1 MNIDALMAVTRQAL
15 DVERLRIEAS
25 AQRIAMANTALGS
38 SEAERSAF
46 ARAMGIAPGEM
57 TANEMAALVR
67 TVHDP
72 THPQADEQGM
82 VRYPR
87 VDLAQEMTGLLVSS
101 RAYEANVRA
110 FNVLRAMTLSGLEIG
125 GRR

>member
-1 MNIDALMAVTRQAL
+1 MSLDALMAVTRQAL

-25 AQRIAMANTALGS
+25 SQRIAMANTALGA
-38 SEAERSAF
+38 SEAETSAF
-46 ARAMGIAPGEM
+46 ARAMGVTPADV
-57 TANEMAALVR
+57 AASVR

-72 THPQADEQGM
+72 SHPQADESGM
-82 VRYPR
+82 VRYPKI
-87 VDLAQEMTGLLVSS
+87 DLAQEMTGLLVSS

-110 FNVLRAMTLSGLEIG
+110 FNVLRSMTLKGLEIG

>member
-1 MNIDALMAVTRQAL
+1 MSLDALMAVTREAL

-25 AQRIAMANTALGS
+25 SQRIAMANTALGA
-38 SEAERSAF
+38 SEAETSAF
-46 ARAMGIAPGEM
+46 ARAMGVAPGDV
-57 TANEMAALVR
+57 AASVR

-72 THPQADEQGM
+72 SHPQADESGM
-82 VRYPR
+82 VRYPKI
-87 VDLAQEMTGLLVSS
+87 DLAQEMTGLLVSS

-110 FNVLRAMTLSGLEIG
+110 FNVLRSMTLKGLEIG